1 MGSDE
6 AALDE
11 ARRDQPEPATPPED
25 RDDWTTDSS
34 SQAASSRPAPPEPDW
49 EDRWRR
55 AVADLDNARKRCARE
70 LDRVRADERARVAS
84 RWLSVLDNLE
94 LALSHARADP
104 ATIVSGVQAVRDE
117 AVAVLNALGYPRR
130 DESIYVGLPFDPAK
144 HEVAV
149 KTRISYVPDAVAFYP
164 WMTVRDTL
172 DYAASFRQRWSRETE
187 RALVLARRRGDH
199 AGAEL
204 HAELDRRHAD
214 AARGAEDEERLAGFQ
229 RGAVDER
236 VIGRRVRQQRR
247 KKDLTQAAA
256 RLK

>member
-144 HEVAV
+144 HEVV
-149 KTRISYVPDAVAFYP
+149 TVVDDPDAAPAPSLTCSARATATGKRSCGRLLSRWPVSRGEPSWRATTTKSLGCHAAP
-164 WMTVRDTL
+164 VRKNCSEL
-172 DYAASFRQRWSRETE
+172 F
-187 RALVLARRRGDH
+187 ARSP
-199 AGAEL
+199 
-204 HAELDRRHAD
+204 
-214 AARGAEDEERLAGFQ
+214 
-229 RGAVDER
+229 AVITR
-236 VIGRRVRQQRR
+236 M
-247 KKDLTQAAA
+247 
-256 RLK
+256 

>member
-11 ARRDQPEPATPPED
+11 ARRDQREPATPPED

-144 HEVAV
+144 HEVV
-149 KTRISYVPDAVAFYP
+149 TVVDDPDAAPGTVVDVLRPGYGDGEAQLRPAAVA
-164 WMTVRDTL
+164 V
-172 DYAASFRQRWSRETE
+172 A
-187 RALVLARRRGDH
+187 
-199 AGAEL
+199 
-204 HAELDRRHAD
+204 
-214 AARGAEDEERLAGFQ
+214 
-229 RGAVDER
+229 
-236 VIGRRVRQQRR
+236 RQQG
-247 KKDLTQAAA
+247 
-256 RLK
+256 